1 MAETIHSRQNTMFNG
16 SQVNRSITNFGIDQR
31 SLSSIE
37 LSPSRDQRQISKINI
52 EFGGKRNLKVASR
65 EEATPTV
72 DMVDAAF
79 KINTFLNKH
88 LCLFT
93 QGLTYKNKN
102 IKGYLDVLSMECSV
116 IPLRCRGPYYNLI
129 GYFYSMLDKFEKAEK
144 YFEMALKINADDTVA
159 CVNKA
164 RNYLKNNEI
173 MKIHPVIRRLKD
185 IEARS
190 SHVPGLSPLSA
201 ANNTIALS
209 YNKLGLSC
217 AALKHYDAALKA
229 DPLNFDCYLGK
240 GEVLVRL
247 SKHQGRANALKTL
260 NEGVKCL
267 RKYIAEYNV
276 LNLAKEKDPRESPL
290 PRDNKA
296 VNNVYA
302 VILLARALNERSR
315 RLEKEYTQEA
325 LDYLDLALGHCEGS
339 VYTLYQI
346 GDEKR
351 LMNYFDGEESALNL
365 LKKAIE
371 IRESSLLY
379 HSYALAIL
387 KWERLKYEERFR
399 AVSNMTTATS
409 HNGAAEHDSAMDN
422 ALEQQDHQLDQV
434 KIGVDKAPATPL
446 APPATASFGGTIS
459 KLFPIKRTLGS
470 LMLSSANALQEQR
483 KKSIKHHSSKS
494 DKPKPF
500 VFEGDNE
507 LQQGFIRVAKL
518 LKHALKLSP
527 VGSTQISLDLAE
539 IYCSLNRKSEAE
551 SMFNNILES
560 SNPVDRELAYRKFGR
575 FLIKIGNFPRGDE
588 MIEEAIKLRSH
599 ANHDEVA
606 LKQLEETVT
615 ILAEH
620 FKSDNATRE
629 KFWMDQLLQINPTL
643 AEDPPTRNGPK
654 SSRQRGK

>member
-1 MAETIHSRQNTMFNG
+1 MAETIRSRQNTMFG
-16 SQVNRSITNFGIDQR
+16 SKANRSMTNFVMDQR

-37 LSPSRDQRQISKINI
+37 LTPSRDQKQISKINI
-52 EFGGKRNLKVASR
+52 EFSGKRNLKLARQDDTASP
-65 EEATPTV
+65 ASV
-72 DMVDAAF
+72 DVVDATF
-79 KINTFLNKH
+79 KINSFLNKH

-93 QGLTYKNKN
+93 QGLTYKTEN

-116 IPLRCRGPYYNLI
+116 IPLKCRGPYYNLI
-129 GYFYSMLDKFEKAEK
+129 GYFYSTLEKYDKADK
-144 YFEMALKINADDTVA
+144 YFEMALKINQDDTVA

-173 MKIHPVIRRLKD
+173 TKVHPLIRRLKEID
-185 IEARS
+185 SRS
-190 SHVPGLSPLSA
+190 SHIPGLSPLSA
-201 ANNTIALS
+201 AHNTIALA

-260 NEGVKCL
+260 NEGVLCVK
-267 RKYIAEYNV
+267 KYIAEFNV

-325 LDYLDLALGHCEGS
+325 LDYLDLVLNHSEGS
-339 VYTLYQI
+339 VFALYQV
-346 GDEKR
+346 GDERR
-351 LMNYFDGEESALNL
+351 LMNYFEGEESALSL
-365 LKKAIE
+365 LKRAID
-371 IRESSLLY
+371 IRESSILY

-387 KWERLKYEERFR
+387 KSERLRYEERFR
-399 AVSNMTTATS
+399 AVSNMTSTTS
-409 HNGAAEHDSAMDN
+409 QNGANEQDPAMDN
-422 ALEQQDHQLDQV
+422 ALEQ
-434 KIGVDKAPATPL
+434 
-446 APPATASFGGTIS
+446 
-459 KLFPIKRTLGS
+459 
-470 LMLSSANALQEQR
+470 
-483 KKSIKHHSSKS
+483 
-494 DKPKPF
+494 
-500 VFEGDNE
+500 
-507 LQQGFIRVAKL
+507 VAKL

-527 VGSTQISLDLAE
+527 VGSTEISLDLAE

-551 SMFNNILES
+551 TMFNNILES
-560 SNPVDRELAYRKFGR
+560 SNPVERELAYRKFGR

-588 MIEEAIKLRSH
+588 MIEEAIKLRPH

-620 FKSDNATRE
+620 FKNENGARE
-629 KFWMDQLLQINPTL
+629 KFWTDQLMQMNPNL
-643 AEDPPTRNGPK
+643 AEDQATRNGPK
-654 SSRQRGK
+654 SSRARGK